1 MTEKNIVIRVLKN
14 APQVA
19 RIRDNGVVRTWLPGQ
34 RGLDRELAASSE
46 RARGSEGDSSLAGQC
61 TPTRRATKWLL
72 FSMAPSRRECHTGA
86 FQGRTGEIA
95 GTQGRAYVI
104 RVADGNMMKTV
115 VARPEH
121 LRPIE

>member
-19 RIRDNGVVRTWLPGQ
+19 RIRDNGAMRTWLPGQ

-61 TPTRRATKWLL
+61 TPTKRATKWLL
-72 FSMAPSRRECHTGA
+72 FSMAPSRRECHTDASREGLEKSPA
-86 FQGRTGEIA
+86 SKEGRMWSGSRMET
-95 GTQGRAYVI
+95 
-104 RVADGNMMKTV
+104 
-115 VARPEH
+115 
-121 LRPIE
+121 